1 MELRYVIGVIKI
13 DFQFTV
19 GGVETTGKVA
29 TVEMLLHRSRSM
41 SLSSRHLIF

>member
-1 MELRYVIGVIKI
+1 MYLVFSNGC
-13 DFQFTV
+13 QFTT

-41 SLSSRHLIF
+41 SLST